1 MDSLLTPVS
10 TCNDFWQAIPPS
22 LLQAV
27 VALLSATSL
36 WVASRARGISKD
48 AQQTSQAA
56 VSLSLLHSV
65 PPDSSESRP
74 DAPDPS
80 SA

>member
-1 MDSLLTPVS
+1 MDSLHTLGS
-10 TCNDFWQAIPPS
+10 TCSDFWLSIPPS

-27 VALLSATSL
+27 TALLSATAL
-36 WVASRARGISKD
+36 WVASRARGTSKD

-56 VSLSLLHSV
+56 VSLSLLHST
-65 PPDSSESRP
+65 PPDFSASQP
-74 DAPDPS
+74 DAQDQS